1 MKKSLIA
8 SAVLFS
14 STAIANVEAPKNI
27 IYMIG
32 DGMGPAYTAGYRYY
46 MDDPSTKV
54 VEKTIFDELFVGM
67 ARTSPDDDTVVTD
80 SAAGATALSTATKS
94 YNGAIAVD
102 THKKPLTTM
111 LQIAKSKGLTTALV
125 ATSQINHATPAS
137 FAAHNEY
144 RRNYNEIADDYIDV
158 KVNGK
163 LAVDLLLGGGYKYF
177 IREDRDLVS
186 EFKQAGYHYE
196 SDYDK
201 LHTINSLPAIGL
213 FKETAFAYAID
224 QYPTRLSDMA
234 EQTFSLLDKNKEN
247 GFFVMLEGSQIDWC
261 GHAND
266 IACAMAEMDDFAN
279 AIKKAKQYV
288 DSNPETLLVV
298 TADHSTGGLTL
309 GANGDYSWHTNVI
322 KGVKA
327 SGSKIAKALMKSDNL
342 LATWQDKT
350 AITLDKDQAE
360 LLVNKVMT
368 AKNEKSSETS
378 AKEQLVEHVKMLI
391 SKASNTGWTT
401 SGHTAIDVPIL
412 AYGKGA
418 DEFRG
423 HLDNTEIASKLINF
437 IKQ

>member
-46 MDDPSTKV
+46 MDDPSTKI
-54 VEKTIFDELFVGM
+54 VETTIFDELFVGM
-67 ARTSPDDDTVVTD
+67 ARTSPDDETVVTD
-80 SAAGATALSTATKS
+80 SAAGATALATATKS

-102 THKKPLTTM
+102 TQKKPLTTM
-111 LQIAKSKGLTTALV
+111 LQIAKSKGFTTALV

-158 KVNGK
+158 KVDGK
-163 LAVDLLLGGGYKYF
+163 LAVDFLLGGGYKYF
-177 IREDRDLVS
+177 IREDRDLIS
-186 EFKQAGYHYE
+186 EFKEAGYHYE
-196 SDYDK
+196 NDFGK
-201 LHTINSLPAIGL
+201 LNTINSLPAIGL

-234 EQTFSLLDKNKEN
+234 EQTFSVLDKHKEK

-266 IACAMAEMDDFAN
+266 IACAMAEMNDFAN

-288 DSNPETLLVV
+288 DSNPDTLLVV

-322 KGVKA
+322 KEIKA
-327 SGSKIAKALMKSDNL
+327 SGSKIAKALMKSDEL
-342 LATWQDKT
+342 LVTWQEKT
-350 AITLDKDQAE
+350 AIALDKEQAE
-360 LLVNKVMT
+360 KLTSFVT
-368 AKNEKSSETS
+368 AAKAEKPDDSL
-378 AKEQLVEHVKMLI
+378 AKEQLADYVKEVI
-391 SKASNTGWTT
+391 STASNTGWTT

-418 DEFRG
+418 DAFRG